1 MKKLFFGA
9 LICIA
14 FVGNTFAFNKAETKT
29 SEKIDNEDACVTCPI
44 TITKYD
50 KDGNITS
57 SETKNYRVCTM
68 TCEQAVKQVND
79 FFNTGTVIAP

>member
-1 MKKLFFGA
+1 MKKLLFSV
-9 LICIA
+9 LVCIA
-14 FVGNTFAFNKAETKT
+14 FIGNTFASNDAETKT
-29 SEKIDNEDACVTCPI
+29 LEEMENKDACITCPI